1 MARTARCFT
10 GVVTSSKSLRRI
22 EYIELKLDTMITRL
36 NLEIN
41 LFDRA
46 FYSLELI
53 LKKKN

>member
-41 LFDRA
+41 LLDRA